1 MNTRYSSVDRTK
13 ELKYKKIK
21 NPLFLGGSLILG
33 NNDFDINKI
42 ITNTRNNSIKVG
54 NSQKTYPKKL
64 PSLTKK
70 IKNNKI
76 FDILS
81 KNSDLSTTANNA
93 FSFEKENNEKS
104 NYNYLK
110 TESNND
116 PNITKYF
123 NIIIHSNLTE
133 RTSIYNTQ
141 SSSITNFIKPV
152 VKEKKLISCNISRY
166 PNERLY
172 KKSDNKDNIYN
183 SLKLIKQIKNN
194 SKNDK
199 NMNERMNNLAYDSKY
214 ENIVF
219 DADKIINNYK
229 FRENELKVPDNGTS
243 DFISKNKE
251 ISINNVLIELIQNEN
266 KKIKMRN
273 ENINKNI
280 KEYEKIIEKDEKNFD
295 NISNKQRELYYKIS
309 DLFYMMREKRVDLIK
324 LLYYYQTKAKTLEDE
339 IFKKIEQ
346 IESLRIYAKFVHK
359 VLGGDEKLF
368 DGDLIP
374 NYENDNRPE
383 TDIIVKKIY
392 EKYGHL
398 LKKNKISNNSE
409 NKEKNKKLELKL
421 SESEIMEDID
431 IDLLEDPDLMIRK
444 FKELENQILRIVERK
459 SLFNKYEIKEAE
471 DNKQLLKDMKIR
483 IEKLKKK
490 YEKHKKALIDYKM
503 NEFGKTSEISEEDF
517 CIMANDL
524 CKSINKYFIN
534 EIKNDSKYKNNKTNS
549 IDILELNDDITKCMK
564 VMIKKENEINKLIE
578 IIENFEKNDEKI
590 FNELMNKRKYE
601 VKMINQQKIR
611 ENLKYNEFFKQQK
624 IEGRINKITIKLRKC
639 EPPIYFHKKEE
650 KVKIDE
656 NEIIQNENEELLTY
670 K

>member
-13 ELKYKKIK
+13 ELKYRKIK

-33 NNDFDINKI
+33 NNDFDVNKI

-54 NSQKTYPKKL
+54 RSQKTYPKKL

-116 PNITKYF
+116 PKITKYF

-141 SSSITNFIKPV
+141 SSSITNFIKPI
-152 VKEKKLISCNISRY
+152 VKEKKLVSYNISRY

-183 SLKLIKQIKNN
+183 SLKLIKEIKNN

-199 NMNERMNNLAYDSKY
+199 NTNERINNLAYDSKY

-243 DFISKNKE
+243 DFLSKNKE

-266 KKIKMRN
+266 KKIKTRN

-309 DLFYMMREKRVDLIK
+309 DLLYMMRDKRVELIK

-392 EKYGHL
+392 QKYGHL
-398 LKKNKISNNSE
+398 LKKNKISNISE
-409 NKEKNKKLELKL
+409 NNKNPELKL

-459 SLFNKYEIKEAE
+459 GLFNKYEIKEAE

-490 YEKHKKALIDYKM
+490 YEKHKKALIDYKN

-534 EIKNDSKYKNNKTNS
+534 DKKNELKYKNNKTNN

-564 VMIKKENEINKLIE
+564 IMIKKENEINKLME

-611 ENLKYNEFFKQQK
+611 ENLKNNEFFKKQK

-639 EPPIYFHKKEE
+639 EPPLYFQKKEE